1 MVEEVTHKLYYIKL
15 YRIFLAIIR
24 NRTHN
29 ISGDRHWLHS
39 KLLIQLVYDHGYNE
53 WEMSKHMT
61 YYFSWRYIRVNTYWH
76 IEQRTLKTLCLLT
89 YLKLTRFCDYILLNL
104 KFSRE
109 CFVDLFL
116 STFSFG
122 YCIVYLFSN
131 YTIRSSL
138 WYLQTFL
145 IICFFLINI
154 QINTTLIVSKSI
166 TIYKSF
172 IISLIC
178 YWL

>member
-15 YRIFLAIIR
+15 YRNFLAIIR
-24 NRTHN
+24 NRTRN

-39 KLLIQLVYDHGYNE
+39 KLLIQLEYDNGYNE

-61 YYFSWRYIRVNTYWH
+61 YYFSWGYIRVNTYWH

-89 YLKLTRFCDYILLNL
+89 YLKLTRFWPYILLNL
-104 KFSRE
+104 KFSGE

-122 YCIVYLFSN
+122 YCVVCHSYN
-131 YTIRSSL
+131 YNIWL
-138 WYLQTFL
+138 HNWYLQTFL
-145 IICFFLINI
+145 EIWFFFN
-154 QINTTLIVSKSI
+154 
-166 TIYKSF
+166 
-172 IISLIC
+172 
-178 YWL
+178 